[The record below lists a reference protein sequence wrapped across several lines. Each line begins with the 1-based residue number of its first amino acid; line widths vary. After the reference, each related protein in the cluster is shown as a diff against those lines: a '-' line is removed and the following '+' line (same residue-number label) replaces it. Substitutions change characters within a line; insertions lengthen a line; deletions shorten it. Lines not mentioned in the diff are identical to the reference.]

1 MNGQCFVDSPIVS
14 CRLRATYFPLT
25 KVTWAFCIG
34 KFIQWILNELLS
46 DRRRR
51 TVFTSAIHQ
60 TREIVDFSIRKLQLQ
75 KSIFP
80 SGTIFPNGTISS
92 TKQDGKSM
100 GQHIGESKQKKTDG
114 FVIMEA

>member
-80 SGTIFPNGTISS
+80 SGPLVAPNKTE
-92 TKQDGKSM
+92 KSM